1 MDQSKYEKVLLGGM
15 TSFAEN
21 LFDLASDQEGDDDS
35 VYQNVKYYL
44 QNLDP
49 QILGMVVRDVLEQH
63 RNGLPLRTNYEI
75 NDGYFCIRN

>member
-1 MDQSKYEKVLLGGM
+1 MDQSKYEKILLGGL

-44 QNLDP
+44 QNYDP
-49 QILGMVVRDVLEQH
+49 QILGMVVQDVLEKH
-63 RNGLPLRTNYEI
+63 RNGLPLRTNYKI
-75 NDGYFCIRN
+75 SNGYFRISN

>member
-1 MDQSKYEKVLLGGM
+1 MDQTKYEKILLGGM
-15 TSFAEN
+15 TSFAES

-44 QNLDP
+44 QNFDP
-49 QILGMVVRDVLEQH
+49 QVLGMVVQDVLEKH

-75 NDGYFCIRN
+75 SDGYFCIRN